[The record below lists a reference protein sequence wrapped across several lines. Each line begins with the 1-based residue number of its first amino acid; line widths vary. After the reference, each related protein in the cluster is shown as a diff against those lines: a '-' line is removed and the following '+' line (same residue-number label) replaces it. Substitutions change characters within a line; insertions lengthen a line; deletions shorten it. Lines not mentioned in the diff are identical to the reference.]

1 VLVLQDSF
9 CREANYEEKITDNVN
24 DEDLRKREQMKIKS
38 EKLIRSKSIS
48 RSINHPLVQ
57 LSVHLLSSGYP
68 STRILGLRQLEEQLN
83 SPGIASSCSTD
94 KLFTF
99 SHQFLTF
106 CQLVIGFCS

>member
-24 DEDLRKREQMKIKS
+24 DEDLRKREQMKITS
-38 EKLIRSKSIS
+38 EKLIRSKSIN

-68 STRILGLRQLEEQLN
+68 STLSIN
-83 SPGIASSCSTD
+83 SLGIASSCSTD